1 MEPDAWGVN
10 RNQNVAGDRWV
21 GPEEV
26 TLKGSV
32 GGYEVKRG
40 GCNLVSLI
48 KGSLVLTGL
57 IWGHIWKSV
66 FIVINSEIKRQPKM

>member
-10 RNQNVAGDRWV
+10 RNQNVVGDGWV

-26 TLKGSV
+26 TLKGDI
-32 GGYEVKRG
+32 GYEVKRG

-48 KGSLVLTGL
+48 KGSLILTGL
-57 IWGHIWKSV
+57 IWGIFGGVS
-66 FIVINSEIKRQPKM
+66 S